1 MLWPEQRSLSGIE
14 RSVSCGEESPR
25 LRIFSTRLSLPD
37 YLQTEKVIFF
47 SFFFFPLL
55 LISETLRGSH
65 LARAALS
72 SVLIGCRTFRDAWM
86 TVIPS
91 TLVLVLNL
99 STSLL
104 HQLAI
109 SSPSPLGPSYF
120 SSDLLLRFQPTCCIG
135 QRSSNT
141 PYLNFVHLHAGFE
154 IWLAEPHMNCTW
166 SWVQLHLIGRHHFN
180 K

>member
-1 MLWPEQRSLSGIE
+1 MTRTEKPIRYRTLCILWR
-14 RSVSCGEESPR
+14 RESKAENILHPT
-25 LRIFSTRLSLPD
+25 LSTRLSPNRKGHFL
-37 YLQTEKVIFF
+37 F
-47 SFFFFPLL
+47 FFFFPLI

-154 IWLAEPHMNCTW
+154 I
-166 SWVQLHLIGRHHFN
+166 
-180 K
+180 